1 MFSRTQ
7 EEQYIF
13 DAVSNQLT
21 EMSPQADQPIHICV
35 PMRPHQ
41 LTMLAAAR
49 NLETK
54 AAVHS
59 LLASEAEPQ
68 MLTSYGVIADRVGAG
83 KSLVVLALLKDPDV
97 KQSKFTCTEG
107 GTARIIGINHMPPSQ
122 EFGDWDFGEKN
133 YTRTSLLVAPHNVI
147 QQWSDYVQNQTNYS
161 ENVVFIRKTKDCN
174 TASLDF
180 FRKIFTADAV
190 IVSCTMLKKFKD
202 AFANAGIRF
211 SNIVWSRVFIDEADT
226 IHCTL
231 RYGEISYRF
240 IWFITGSWLNMLFP
254 NGVSAHYFYR
264 DSAEVKKIMGDGNI
278 RGISTNNIVSQS
290 VSGNFDGRFTALVLR
305 NASDWIDVSVLQP
318 RIHYETILCSSTQKI
333 RILAGFIPSSAMEAL
348 HAEDIDG
355 AMTALGIHPTSSETL
370 VERVTQTLEKQLAQ
384 AEKILEFKR
393 GLDYSTA
400 AIKEHAIHKAEQNV
414 IRIQT
419 QKESLLERIHK
430 DVLCPCPICYE
441 PPRFQ
446 TMTPC
451 CSHAFCLECICNCIK
466 QKPECPMCRSP
477 ILTTQDLIVVGNPT
491 KETGQSQ
498 SQSQSQSQIPSKSAT
513 LIRILTESTPDQR
526 FLVFSA
532 HEASF
537 KGLQDVLAARGIRCE
552 MLSGSTSRIERIRAN
567 FRNGTVRVLCMNAR
581 HIGAGI
587 NLESAS
593 HVILYHRMN
602 MEMERQVIGRA
613 VRFER
618 AADLRV
624 IHLVHKDE
632 TSFSGST
639 DGIDVVEHV

>member
-13 DAVSNQLT
+13 DAVSNQLSDT
-21 EMSPQADQPIHICV
+21 SSQAEQPAHICV

-54 AAVHS
+54 AAIHS
-59 LLASEAEPQ
+59 LSEPE
-68 MLTSYGVIADRVGAG
+68 LLSSYGVIADRVGAG
-83 KSLVVLALLKDPDV
+83 KSLVVLSLLKDPDV
-97 KQSKFTCTEG
+97 KHSKFTCTEG
-107 GTARIIGINHMPPSQ
+107 GTARIIGIQHMPPSQ
-122 EFGDWDFGEKN
+122 EFGNWNFDVKN
-133 YTRTSLLVAPHNVI
+133 YTRTSLLIAPHNVI
-147 QQWSDYVQNQTNYS
+147 QQWIEYVNTHTNYK
-161 ENVVFIRKTKDCN
+161 EKVVFIRKTKDCDS
-174 TASLDF
+174 SLPDF
-180 FRKIFTADAV
+180 FRTIFTADVV

-202 AFANAGIRF
+202 AFMNAGIRF
-211 SNIVWSRVFIDEADT
+211 SNIVWSRVCIDEADT

-254 NGVSAHYFYR
+254 NGYSAHSFYR
-264 DSAEVKKIMGDGNI
+264 DSSEIKKILGDGTI

-290 VSGNFDGRFTALVLR
+290 VSGKLDGRFTALVLR
-305 NASDWIDVSVLQP
+305 NASDWIDASILQP
-318 RIHYETILCSSTQKI
+318 RIHYETIVCSSKQNI
-333 RILAGFIPSSAMEAL
+333 RILSGFIPPAAMEAL
-348 HAEDIDG
+348 HAEDIVG
-355 AMTALGIHPTSSETL
+355 AMSVLGIHPTSSETL
-370 VERVTQTLEKQLAQ
+370 VERVTFTLEKELAQ

-400 AIKEHAIHKAEQNV
+400 IIKEKAIQKAEQNV
-414 IRIQT
+414 SRIRSQI
-419 QKESLLERIHK
+419 ESLIERINT
-430 DVLCPCPICYE
+430 VVTCPICYDT
-441 PPRFQ
+441 PRFQ

-451 CSHAFCLECICNCIK
+451 CSHAFCLECLCNCIK
-466 QKPECPMCRSP
+466 HKPECPMCRTP
-477 ILTTQDLIVVGNPT
+477 ILSTQDLIVVGTPEPLQINAV
-491 KETGQSQ
+491 S
-498 SQSQSQSQIPSKSAT
+498 IPSKSAT

-537 KGLQDVLAARGIRCE
+537 KGLQDVLATHGIRCE
-552 MLSGSTSRIERIRAN
+552 MLSGSTSRIERIRTN

-581 HIGAGI
+581 HFGAGI

-602 MEMERQVIGRA
+602 MELERQVIGRA

-618 AADLRV
+618 KNELRV

-632 TSFSGST
+632 TTYSGSME
-639 DGIDVVEHV
+639 GIDVVEHV